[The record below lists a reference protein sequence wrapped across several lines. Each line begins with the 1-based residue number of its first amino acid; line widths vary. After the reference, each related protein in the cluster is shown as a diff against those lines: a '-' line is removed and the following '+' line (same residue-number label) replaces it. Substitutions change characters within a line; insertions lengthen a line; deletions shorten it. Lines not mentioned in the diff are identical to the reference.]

1 MRNSIKICLIA
12 FVAILFTGSIFA
24 QRDKKDFNREGR
36 ATKMTER
43 LTEALSL
50 DAAQAEKIKAI
61 HLKYG
66 VRMQA
71 DRSQEA
77 DDDQSNRRATRQQMH
92 TDIDA
97 EIKTVLTED
106 QYQKFQEMPKRG
118 KGKGIALSSEH
129 ASREKGGK
137 HHKKRKA
144 FHNEKINPILL
155 EQRAKLESKISVED
169 IATIAQLRIDIKKDR
184 AEYKAERQEFRKSS
198 EKKERPSREEM
209 DKRKVERENN
219 PQHIKLIALTEKY
232 KADIEPLLAE
242 VALQIKALKDEMRE
256 EMKGGKGEKGRKG
269 GKGAEGHGKMEG
281 KDKSGHLE
289 KRENRKYAH
298 FLLLDP
304 NEAIK
309 AEKRPGKSN
318 SSIAKVKV
326 YPNPSQGIS
335 RIEYELKTPG
345 MISIELH
352 DKTGNLIETIER
364 AEKAAGNHEAAVNFS
379 KYTVGIYYIVL
390 KDANGGV
397 ISKKVIR

>member
-1 MRNSIKICLIA
+1 
-12 FVAILFTGSIFA
+12 
-24 QRDKKDFNREGR
+24 
-36 ATKMTER
+36 
-43 LTEALSL
+43 
-50 DAAQAEKIKAI
+50 
-61 HLKYG
+61 
-66 VRMQA
+66 
-71 DRSQEA
+71 
-77 DDDQSNRRATRQQMH
+77 
-92 TDIDA
+92 
-97 EIKTVLTED
+97 
-106 QYQKFQEMPKRG
+106 
-118 KGKGIALSSEH
+118 
-129 ASREKGGK
+129 
-137 HHKKRKA
+137 
-144 FHNEKINPILL
+144 
-155 EQRAKLESKISVED
+155 
-169 IATIAQLRIDIKKDR
+169 
-184 AEYKAERQEFRKSS
+184 
-198 EKKERPSREEM
+198 RPSREEM